1 MRISRWQPIILL
13 LLAVA
18 LLVLCQRP
26 RHGHDEAS
34 VWRPQADVTVFTLLE
49 HLDCVKC
56 PVTPKLKMPLPWPHE
71 IRLILPATFDSDI
84 AYSNTSFMACRH
96 CVCIPLRL

>member
-1 MRISRWQPIILL
+1 MRFTHWQPIILP

-18 LLVLCQRP
+18 LLVFGQQPHL
-26 RHGHDEAS
+26 GHDEAS
-34 VWRPQADVTVFTLLE
+34 IWRPQAEVAVFTLLE

-56 PVTPKLKMPLPWPHE
+56 PVTPKLKTPLPWHHE
-71 IRLILPATFDSDI
+71 IRLILPATLNSEV